1 MANLE
6 IFFTSIYQFIYELLI
21 LLNNSKINKSR
32 SLLWEKEVAKIKK
45 NLPRIS
51 HESKFKDLHI
61 LTEILTSVSG
71 CGWVRES
78 ENPEKQFFGLISSP
92 TMNLV
97 VKIEHTKLRA
107 S

>member
-21 LLNNSKINKSR
+21 LLNNSKINKSG
-32 SLLWEKEVAKIKK
+32 SLRAKEVAKIKK

-71 CGWVRES
+71 CGWVSES
-78 ENPEKQFFGLISSP
+78 ENPEKQFFGLISYL